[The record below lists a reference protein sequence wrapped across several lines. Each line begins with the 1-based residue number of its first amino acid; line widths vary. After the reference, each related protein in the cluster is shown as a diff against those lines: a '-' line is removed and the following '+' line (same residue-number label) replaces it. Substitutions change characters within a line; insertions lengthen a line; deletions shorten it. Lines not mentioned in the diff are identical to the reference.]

1 MSLSEIHIIGDKTQE
16 LLVGADLC
24 PALRAAGVRLC
35 GVSEARAP
43 YRMGR
48 PSPDFTEVL
57 VVLSGEGRVWLEGEG
72 WRTVGAGDAYLAP
85 CRKPQGFAPSPGRRW
100 RFAWVHF
107 FETPEGVEPAVGQ
120 GCATV
125 ARRTGAE
132 GEALAEAIR
141 RLHAELL
148 GANEAPMI
156 VQLVGW
162 VQLCAKRIA
171 RGTEARRG
179 DERLRRLWAR
189 VDAELAAPW
198 TLESLAS
205 AASLSG
211 EHLRRLCRREH
222 GRSPMAELAR
232 LRMRRAALLLRGT
245 PLKAEA
251 IAEAV
256 GYGSVYSFS
265 AAFRRELGMPP
276 SAWRSGLV

>member
-1 MSLSEIHIIGDKTQE
+1 MRLSEIHIIGDKTQE
-16 LLVGADLC
+16 LLIGADLC
-24 PALRAAGVRLC
+24 PALRSAGVRLC
-35 GVSEARAP
+35 GISEARAP

-57 VVLSGEGRVWLEGEG
+57 VVLSGEGRVWIEGEG
-72 WRTVGAGDAYLAP
+72 WRVVRAGDAYLAP
-85 CRKPQGFAPSPGRRW
+85 CRRPQGFVPAPGRRW

-107 FETPEGVEPAVGQ
+107 FETAEGVASVVGQ
-120 GCATV
+120 DRALV
-125 ARRTGAE
+125 ARQTQAE
-132 GEALAEAIR
+132 GEALAEAIG

-148 GANEAPMI
+148 GANEAPM
-156 VQLVGW
+156 VAQLVGW
-162 VQLCAKRIA
+162 VQLCARRLA
-171 RGTEARRG
+171 RGPDTLRG

-198 TLESLAS
+198 TLESLAA

-232 LRMRRAALLLRGT
+232 LRMRRAGLLLRGT

-251 IAEAV
+251 VAEAV

-265 AAFRRELGMPP
+265 AAFRRELGAPP
-276 SAWRSGLV
+276 SVWRRGLV